1 MGKMNFYQLITLT
14 DKFCLSIKSDTL
26 IYFIPLKLRTSVH
39 KRHHKASEKIN
50 HSPRRYILDYY
61 PEYTRNA

>member
-1 MGKMNFYQLITLT
+1 MNFYQLITLT
-14 DKFCLSIKSDTL
+14 DIFILSIKPDTL

-50 HSPRRYILDYY
+50 KPQAERI
-61 PEYTRNA
+61 

>member
-1 MGKMNFYQLITLT
+1 MSFCQLLTLT
-14 DKFCLSIKSDTL
+14 DKFILSIKPDTL

-50 HSPRRYILDYY
+50 PRLRGYILGYY
-61 PEYTRNA
+61 PEHTRNA